1 VNKHFRNGYIM
12 LEDVM
17 NINLL

>member
-1 VNKHFRNGYIM
+1 VNKPFRNGYIM

-17 NINLL
+17 HINL